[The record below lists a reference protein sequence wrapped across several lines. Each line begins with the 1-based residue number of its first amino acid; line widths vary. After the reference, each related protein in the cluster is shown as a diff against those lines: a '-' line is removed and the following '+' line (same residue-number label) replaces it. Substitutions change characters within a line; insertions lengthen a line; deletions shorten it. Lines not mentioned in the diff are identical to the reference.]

1 MSKLT
6 EKQEKFCKA
15 YIETG
20 NSAEAYRS
28 AYNTANMKLESVH
41 REAKR
46 LMDNPKVAT
55 RVAKLQKMHQ
65 KRHEV
70 TVDSLTKELEEA
82 RDLAK
87 ETKSPAAMVSA
98 TMGKGKLHGL
108 VIDRSKIAGDPDEP
122 LKVDVTDRDRA
133 KALAALVAKLR
144 SPF

>member
-6 EKQEKFCKA
+6 PKQEAFCKA
-15 YIETG
+15 YVETG
-20 NSAEAYRS
+20 NASEAYRA
-28 AYNTANMKLESVH
+28 AYDCEKSKPATINRKAKEVLDNGKITA
-41 REAKR
+41 
-46 LMDNPKVAT
+46 
-55 RVAKLQKMHQ
+55 RVAQLQKAHQ

-87 ETKSPAAMVSA
+87 KTKSPAAMVSA

-108 VIDRSKIAGDPDEP
+108 VIDKSKIAGDPDEP

-133 KALAALVAKLR
+133 KALAALVQKLKI
-144 SPF
+144 